1 MSVKNGLPCLL
12 LLFRRSQN
20 VDAILER
27 CLQGGVTRFFFAIDG
42 PRHDYDKKMQEKLI
56 DKVSMFCE
64 MNEIPFSVSY
74 LKMNRGIFIN
84 MVTALEWF
92 FDAED
97 FGVILED
104 DTIPEIEFLNFV
116 RHNRMYLAQN
126 REVMMISGWRGVDNF
141 RDSSSSLQFC
151 SYPLIWG
158 WATSKEKWGVIRRW
172 FFENSSSR
180 YVVGNLFT
188 PSMGFWR
195 TGYLR
200 AVKGRLDSWANILA
214 FHFASNGYK
223 SIVPERSLITNVG
236 FDEFSTNSKKSRSCT
251 LKKRKEQNLLELDKW
266 LETRVYRISRR
277 HAFAPLYAPILDLF
291 KGPPKRV
298 PPLPF
303 LQEKIQ
309 LVNNSSYLRDLL

>member
-1 MSVKNGLPCLL
+1 
-12 LLFRRSQN
+12 
-20 VDAILER
+20 
-27 CLQGGVTRFFFAIDG
+27 
-42 PRHDYDKKMQEKLI
+42 
-56 DKVSMFCE
+56 
-64 MNEIPFSVSY
+64 
-74 LKMNRGIFIN
+74 
-84 MVTALEWF
+84 
-92 FDAED
+92 
-97 FGVILED
+97 
-104 DTIPEIEFLNFV
+104 
-116 RHNRMYLAQN
+116 
-126 REVMMISGWRGVDNF
+126 
-141 RDSSSSLQFC
+141 
-151 SYPLIWG
+151 
-158 WATSKEKWGVIRRW
+158 
-172 FFENSSSR
+172 
-180 YVVGNLFT
+180 
-188 PSMGFWR
+188 MGFWR